1 MPVIYVYFSNEL
13 FFYLLYWLKKQKQ
26 KQKLNNPLLNAK
38 EGCAFGVT

>member
-26 KQKLNNPLLNAK
+26 KLNNPLLNAK